1 MIRQLEQILY
11 ANDDFAIVLSVLIN
25 ICISLFGFIPSVFLT
40 AINLKFFG
48 LAGGFSISLIGEA
61 LGALVAFWLYRLGF
75 RKIVEAKVPHPK
87 IQKLLHVKGKGA
99 FLLIFSLRL
108 IPFIPSSLVTL
119 YAALGKVSW
128 GWFAF
133 ASTMGKV
140 PALFIEVYSVK
151 EVVNGTL
158 LGKVILGLMG
168 LSTLIY
174 ICIKRKSLFQ

>member
-1 MIRQLEQILY
+1 MIQQLEQVLY
-11 ANDDFAIVLSVLIN
+11 TYDDFAIVLSILIN
-25 ICISLFGFIPSVFLT
+25 ICISIFGFIPSVFLT
-40 AINLKFFG
+40 VINLKFFG
-48 LAGGFSISLIGEA
+48 LAGGFSISLIGEV

-75 RKIVEAKVPHPK
+75 RKIVEKKVPHPK
-87 IQKLLHVKGKGA
+87 IQKLLHVKGKDA

-119 YAALGKVSW
+119 YSALGKVSW

-158 LGKVILGLMG
+158 LGKVIFGLMG

-174 ICIKRKSLFQ
+174 IWIKRKSLF